1 MSLTEAETQELQ
13 VERDQIVGRWTDAR
27 QRLLRSPSSVIG
39 LVLIGLF
46 VFVAVFAPLLAPYEP
61 GDQNLSIIR
70 PGVYPGPSA
79 EHLLGVDQLGR
90 DILSRI
96 IYGARTSLVI
106 GLVSLGFGAV
116 VGLTIGSLAGAF
128 GGRVDTVLM
137 RLMDMMLAIP
147 GLLLAIGVA
156 AAIGRGLTAVM
167 IAIGVVNV
175 PVFARLLRSSMLS
188 QRESDYVLAARSLG
202 VKRGRIVVGHIIPN
216 SIAPVIVAA
225 TLALA
230 TAIIDAAGLAFLG
243 LGSADPGV
251 AEWGRMLA
259 ETQSFLQ
266 NAPHAAI
273 FPGLAIIISCLGF
286 YLLGEGLREALDPK
300 FRRCPPRARTSR
312 RRRRPGSQR
321 PRPCCRSGTCGWCS
335 SAGAGGRST
344 PWTASAS
351 TSRLAGR
358 SGWSASRA
366 AARASPRWP
375 SWGSCPSGGCRS
387 AARSASP
394 AGSCSSSPTRSCAR
408 SAGASWR

>member
-13 VERDQIVGRWTDAR
+13 VERDQVIGRWADAR

-39 LVLIGLF
+39 LILIGLF

-61 GDQNLSIIR
+61 GDQNLSVIR

-128 GGRVDTVLM
+128 GGPTDTVLM

-300 FRRCPPRARTSR
+300 FRR
-312 RRRRPGSQR
+312 
-321 PRPCCRSGTCGWCS
+321 
-335 SAGAGGRST
+335 
-344 PWTASAS
+344 
-351 TSRLAGR
+351 
-358 SGWSASRA
+358 
-366 AARASPRWP
+366 
-375 SWGSCPSGGCRS
+375 
-387 AARSASP
+387 
-394 AGSCSSSPTRSCAR
+394 
-408 SAGASWR
+408 

>member
-300 FRRCPPRARTSR
+300 FRR
-312 RRRRPGSQR
+312 
-321 PRPCCRSGTCGWCS
+321 
-335 SAGAGGRST
+335 
-344 PWTASAS
+344 
-351 TSRLAGR
+351 
-358 SGWSASRA
+358 
-366 AARASPRWP
+366 
-375 SWGSCPSGGCRS
+375 
-387 AARSASP
+387 
-394 AGSCSSSPTRSCAR
+394 
-408 SAGASWR
+408 